1 MRMGRAVAC
10 AGLLHALA
18 PHPCG
23 PLLCRSLQLLA
34 QPAARALG
42 RLAPRPRRL
51 GRLHLRMHLRA
62 RRFHPHRRLAR
73 RALRSCQLALKLLA
87 LRLLRSQRL

>member
-51 GRLHLRMHLRA
+51 GRLHLRMQLRA

-87 LRLLRSQRL
+87 LRLLRSPRL